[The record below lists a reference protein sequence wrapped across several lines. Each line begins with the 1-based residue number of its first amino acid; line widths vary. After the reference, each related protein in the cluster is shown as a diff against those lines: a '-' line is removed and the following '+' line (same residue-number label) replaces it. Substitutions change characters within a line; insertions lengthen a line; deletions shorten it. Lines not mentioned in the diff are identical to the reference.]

1 MTTTSNAAPQSATF
15 RVAAAQDA
23 PVFLDPVASTART
36 IRWIE
41 DAADRGVELL
51 AFGETWLPG
60 YPFWLSSTGGARF
73 DDPVQKAMYAKYLHA
88 ALRVDGPELAA
99 IADASTRC
107 GVHVVLGFVERGT
120 STATGSTF
128 ASLATITP
136 REDVV
141 TVHRKLVPTYEERL
155 AWAPGDGHGLRA
167 HEFVTRSG
175 VTVRIGALNCWE
187 NWMPLAR
194 HTMWAQ
200 GIDVLVASW
209 PGAVQL
215 TEDIT
220 RFAARE
226 GRVFVLSAGSVL
238 RRSDVPNDLPI
249 SDVLPADPNHVFYD
263 GGSAIAGPDGRFVV
277 APVAHERGLV
287 VADLDLGAIA
297 RERQNFDVTGH
308 YTRPDVFHVTVNRS
322 RRPLV
327 TFDDEG

>member
-1 MTTTSNAAPQSATF
+1 MSLAAPSAAEDATL
-15 RVAAAQDA
+15 RVAAVQDA
-23 PVFLDPVASTART
+23 PAFLDPVASTAKA

-41 DAADRGVELL
+41 EAADRSVELL

-73 DDPVQKAMYAKYLHA
+73 DDPLQKAMYARYLRA
-88 ALRVDGPELAA
+88 ALRADGPELAA
-99 IADASTRC
+99 IADAAARC

-128 ASLATITP
+128 ASLATISP
-136 REDVV
+136 NAGVV
-141 TVHRKLVPTYEERL
+141 IVHRKLVPTYEERL
-155 AWAPGDGHGLRA
+155 VWAHGDGHGLRT
-167 HEFVTRSG
+167 HELVTRTG
-175 VTVRIGALNCWE
+175 ATVRIGALNCWE

-194 HTMWAQ
+194 HTMWSQ
-200 GIDVLVASW
+200 GVDVLVASW
-209 PGAVQL
+209 PGAVRL

-226 GRVFVLSAGSVL
+226 GRVFVLSAGGVL
-238 RRSDVPNDLPI
+238 QRADLPDDLPI
-249 SDVLPADPNHVFYD
+249 AEALPPDPEHVFYD

-277 APVAHERGLV
+277 APVANERGLV
-287 VADLDLGAIA
+287 VAELTLGAIA

-308 YTRPDVFHVTVNRS
+308 YTRPDVFHVTVHRS

-327 TFDDEG
+327 SFDDEG